1 MYKINNLSDEE
12 ATLVEP
18 AACAVHGMD
27 QLAAS
32 VGVEALII
40 GAGPTGLILAQL
52 LKLNGAV
59 RVVVAANKGIK
70 LDLAKSLD
78 AGHEYIELDR
88 ESPDAQW
95 EELKKKNPFGF
106 DVVVKTHP
114 PIHAVIHATSLTARL
129 GRSRPLARRRS
140 PMTPSTTFA
149 AEVLS

>member
-114 PIHAVIHATSLTARL
+114 PMLSFMPRVS
-129 GRSRPLARRRS
+129 PLAWAGRGHWLGEDRQ
-140 PMTPSTTFA
+140 
-149 AEVLS
+149 